1 MTVLFIGGAYQ
12 GKAALARERCP
23 ELPLVQGLHLEVRRV
38 LEAGGDPSALLPGL
52 LGKAVICDELG
63 CGVVPVDPFEDRW
76 REETGRLC
84 CALAAQADAVYRVW
98 AGIPQR
104 IK

>member
-12 GKAALARERCP
+12 GKAALARERYP
-23 ELPLVQGLHLEVRRV
+23 ELPLVQGLHLQVRQV

-52 LGKAVICDELG
+52 LGKVVACDELG